1 VATPYNI
8 NTKKAGKRGIEGVVV
23 QSDASLKPEAVALSG
38 TSLVPT
44 TMIKRGGLGCMAWP
58 YLFVATASQYKG
70 EVCERTNL
78 VS

>member
-1 VATPYNI
+1 MSVQGQRVATPYNI

-23 QSDASLKPEAVALSG
+23 QSDAGLKPEAVALSG

-44 TMIKRGGLGCMAWP
+44 TMTKRGGLGCMPWP

-70 EVCERTNL
+70 EVL
-78 VS
+78 

>member
-1 VATPYNI
+1 
-8 NTKKAGKRGIEGVVV
+8 VVV

-38 TSLVPT
+38 TSLPT

-70 EVCERTNL
+70 EVL
-78 VS
+78 